1 MKTICLMAAALLA
14 PVSALAD
21 TPAADP
27 LAVVAAQFS
36 GNWKVD
42 VQSFATEFSREGSQS
57 YVEQRDCARV
67 DAMLTCKVTANG
79 TLQSVLS
86 FAWDLPAGVYRV
98 QENVGGKPQPDMTL
112 TIRGT
117 LWTFLQETHD
127 AYGVPLHYRITRSYR
142 SATGA
147 SYSTGF
153 SRNGTDWVIL
163 TKGTEIKASAAPQAQ
178 GR

>member
-1 MKTICLMAAALLA
+1 MKTIWLMAAGLLA
-14 PVSALAD
+14 SVSALAD
-21 TPAADP
+21 APAADP
-27 LAVVAAQFS
+27 LAAIAAQFS
-36 GNWKVD
+36 GAWKVD
-42 VQSFATEFSREGSQS
+42 VQSFTTEFSREGSQS

-67 DAMLTCKVTANG
+67 DAMLTCKITANG

-86 FAWDLPAGVYRV
+86 FTWDPAGSVYRL

-112 TIRGT
+112 TIKGT

-127 AYGVPLHYRITRSYR
+127 AYGAPLHYRITRSYR
-142 SATGA
+142 SASGA

-163 TKGTEIKASAAPQAQ
+163 TKGTEIKNVT
-178 GR
+178 GK